1 MSQVT
6 IADIYWIMTFLATSK
21 NEPNKR
27 KTSLL
32 VMPKTCLSR
41 VSWELYFVKYKKSY
55 KRRPLGLWLTW
66 YSRSFFQFHVLQS
79 FQASHNLRFSLSFVG
94 LCDNFEFGIGGGHQE
109 KRTKGEEEI
118 HFTFFCIVVVLLCKV
133 VVFCIF
139 CWDPRFF
146 SRAKTMKQMTW
157 TPILLSA
164 TLVLLLGD
172 NGKLFH
178 FNYAHLPTWRM
189 THLERIFP
197 LQLL

>member
-109 KRTKGEEEI
+109 DRKKNKRRRGNSLYV
-118 HFTFFCIVVVLLCKV
+118 FLYCSSVVVQSGCLLYFLLRPK
-133 VVFCIF
+133 IF
-139 CWDPRFF
+139 
-146 SRAKTMKQMTW
+146 Q
-157 TPILLSA
+157 
-164 TLVLLLGD
+164 
-172 NGKLFH
+172 
-178 FNYAHLPTWRM
+178 
-189 THLERIFP
+189 
-197 LQLL
+197 

>member
-41 VSWELYFVKYKKSY
+41 VSWELYFVKYLPRHKKSY

-79 FQASHNLRFSLSFVG
+79 FQASHNLRFSLSFVDFATI
-94 LCDNFEFGIGGGHQE
+94 LSLALVVATKKTE
-109 KRTKGEEEI
+109 KKNKRRRGNSLYV
-118 HFTFFCIVVVLLCKV
+118 FLYCSSVVVQSGCLLYFLLRPK
-133 VVFCIF
+133 IF
-139 CWDPRFF
+139 
-146 SRAKTMKQMTW
+146 Q
-157 TPILLSA
+157 
-164 TLVLLLGD
+164 
-172 NGKLFH
+172 
-178 FNYAHLPTWRM
+178 
-189 THLERIFP
+189 
-197 LQLL
+197 